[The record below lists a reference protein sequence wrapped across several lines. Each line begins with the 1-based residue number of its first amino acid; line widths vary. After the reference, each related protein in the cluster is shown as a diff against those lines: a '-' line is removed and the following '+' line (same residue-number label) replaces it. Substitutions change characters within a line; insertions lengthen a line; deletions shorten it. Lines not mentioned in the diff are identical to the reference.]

1 MGFVSGCGYSMDVGY
16 IGRYYGCF
24 VLCVVV
30 YGGWVGVFMCGLW
43 GGMIRGFFNWGQVV

>member
-1 MGFVSGCGYSMDVGY
+1 MVVGVAWMWV
-16 IGRYYGCF
+16 ILSINYGCL